1 METRIRAG
9 GPGDLTAVAELHAL
23 SRRVTYR
30 GIIPDA
36 QLRATTAA
44 RLRRGWAER
53 VTRESGTHRLYL
65 AEAGGE
71 LRGFSYLG
79 PGDEDEPVPPG
90 TGVLYAIHVHPD
102 AQGRG
107 VGRALMDR
115 CLRTFVEWRYA
126 RAILWVL
133 DGNDRARR
141 FYERAGWR
149 HDGTVRESPI
159 GAALTRQLRYV
170 RPVGAGPAPSPAG

>member
-1 METRIRAG
+1 VEASIRAG
-9 GPGDLTAVAELHAL
+9 GPADLKAVAELHAL

-30 GIIPDA
+30 GIIPA
-36 QLRATTAA
+36 AELRATTGA
-44 RLRRGWAER
+44 RLRRFWAER

-65 AEAGGE
+65 AEAAGE

-79 PGDEDEPVPPG
+79 PADEAERMPPG

-102 AQGRG
+102 AQGKG
-107 VGRALMDR
+107 IGRALMDR
-115 CLRTFVEWRYA
+115 CLRTFAEWRCA

-133 DGNDRARR
+133 DGNHRARR
-141 FYERAGWR
+141 FYQRTGWR

-159 GAALTRQLRYV
+159 DASPTRQLRYV
-170 RPVGAGPAPSPAG
+170 RPVGPEPARSPAG